1 MSSSGTCQREP
12 RGRLCSINRSIL
24 STDVKAELPDTRSE
38 IHDQLAEEADELERV
53 GHQYQV
59 QASGLLRSGR
69 PGWEAW
75 FEAGLEL
82 KRAAQRLR
90 LIIQPG
96 VPLPALSASRTIIA
110 KPPAAASRRAPMY
123 PYARKV

>member
-1 MSSSGTCQREP
+1 MW
-12 RGRLCSINRSIL
+12 SINRSFL
-24 STDVKAELPDTRSE
+24 STDVKGELPDTRSE
-38 IHDQLAEEADELERV
+38 IRDQLAEEADELERL

-69 PGWEAW
+69 AGWEAW

-82 KRAAQRLR
+82 KRAAQHLR
-90 LIIQPG
+90 LITQPG
-96 VPLPALSASRTIIA
+96 VPLPALSASRTITA

-123 PYARKV
+123 PYAKKV